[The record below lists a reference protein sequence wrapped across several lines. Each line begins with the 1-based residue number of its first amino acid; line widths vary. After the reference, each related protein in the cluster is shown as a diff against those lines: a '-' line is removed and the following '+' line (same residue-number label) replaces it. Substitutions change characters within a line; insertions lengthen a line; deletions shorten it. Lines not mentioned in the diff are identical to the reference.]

1 MAELIDNAAGV
12 QTASVAEQE
21 ANSKEPMIRIEGLH
35 KSFGDHEVLRGID
48 LSVMPE
54 EGAAAYNIQITGAS
68 ALSASVRETV
78 GRMAPGVELS
88 RVGQD
93 FIVGRF
99 DDETQAEQVA
109 EASRSVDGK
118 LTVKVMQIVD

>member
-1 MAELIDNAAGV
+1 
-12 QTASVAEQE
+12 
-21 ANSKEPMIRIEGLH
+21 
-35 KSFGDHEVLRGID
+35 
-48 LSVMPE
+48 MPE
-54 EGAAAYNIQITGAS
+54 EGAAAYKIQITGAS

-109 EASRSVDGK
+109 EAIRSVDGK